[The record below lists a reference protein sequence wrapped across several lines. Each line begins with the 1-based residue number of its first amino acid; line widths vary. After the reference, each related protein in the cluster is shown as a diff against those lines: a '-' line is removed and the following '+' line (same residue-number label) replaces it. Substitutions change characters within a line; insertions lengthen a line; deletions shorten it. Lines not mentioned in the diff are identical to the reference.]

1 MVNGEREF
9 WTLDFQ
15 TMTHTPP
22 EKVRF
27 DSVGQFRKLEPTGAR
42 IKAMTEA
49 EDKAGQFVKHAI
61 YFFLTYSARRIPEI
75 ADDLVSIDRAV
86 RWGFAHELGP
96 FEVWDALGV
105 SDSVPLMEEA
115 GFAVP
120 DWVKAMLDGG
130 YATFYQYE
138 DGIPVGYYDITNGG
152 YQPFAHK
159 PKEIMVSVLKARN
172 PIVEEAH
179 DVSLIDMGDGILL
192 FEWHTKANSLT
203 PGFIEMGHRATEILE
218 ERFDGMVIAHDG
230 ERFSVGANL
239 DMAALQ
245 QAASARGITPDQMI
259 TQLFKSGQDMMM
271 GLRYAARPVVAAPFN
286 LTLGG
291 GCEISMAADR
301 IVAHSELYMGLV
313 EVGVGLIPGWG
324 GCKELLRRVVNPV
337 MRIPNG
343 DPLPPLTKVF
353 ERIGLAQV
361 ATSAAEAREAGFLGS
376 CDRIVTNRDQLLAE
390 AKREAR
396 YLADNNY
403 RPPMAEKIYAAGRD
417 MLSAMQTQIY
427 MLKDAGY
434 ASEHD
439 AFIANKLAWILAG
452 GDLSAPTWVDEQ
464 YILDLEREAIS
475 ELIAHPKTI
484 ERIFH
489 TLSTGKPL
497 RN

>member
-1 MVNGEREF
+1 
-9 WTLDFQ
+9 
-15 TMTHTPP
+15 
-22 EKVRF
+22 
-27 DSVGQFRKLEPTGAR
+27 
-42 IKAMTEA
+42 
-49 EDKAGQFVKHAI
+49 
-61 YFFLTYSARRIPEI
+61 
-75 ADDLVSIDRAV
+75 
-86 RWGFAHELGP
+86 
-96 FEVWDALGV
+96 
-105 SDSVPLMEEA
+105 
-115 GFAVP
+115 
-120 DWVKAMLDGG
+120 
-130 YATFYQYE
+130 
-138 DGIPVGYYDITNGG
+138 
-152 YQPFAHK
+152 
-159 PKEIMVSVLKARN
+159 
-172 PIVEEAH
+172 
-179 DVSLIDMGDGILL
+179 
-192 FEWHTKANSLT
+192 
-203 PGFIEMGHRATEILE
+203 
-218 ERFDGMVIAHDG
+218 
-230 ERFSVGANL
+230 
-239 DMAALQ
+239 
-245 QAASARGITPDQMI
+245 MI

-353 ERIGLAQV
+353 ELIGLAQV

-452 GDLSAPTWVDEQ
+452 GDLSAPTWADEQ